1 MSKLVHNINSAYLKA
16 TQKFSKKDLRE
27 KIYVFVEG
35 YGDISFWRSILSK
48 YETNELSF
56 EISVPVRED
65 LAKGKKVLLNMK
77 ESLGDNLILCLD
89 SDFDYLLRDE
99 TEQSKLVN
107 NSPYIFHTYTY
118 SIENYLCYPPSLR
131 DIAVK
136 ATKNDRIIFDF
147 ERFMS
152 EYSEIVYRLFLWYVF
167 AARVN
172 TFLHIFTL
180 VDFRNTVRLNYVDVE
195 NNGKSTLQWLKRQ
208 CDKRE
213 KSLATKYHQYVKG
226 VDEMAKSIEEL
237 GVTSQ
242 NIYYFM
248 HGHTLYDNVVSV
260 LLESVCDSLKEL
272 MIEFIRS
279 STKKGIALSNELSNY
294 KNNLRSPSKLMGDNE
309 SFEECPL
316 FKLLESDIENFLKN
330 RTPKHSENYNKNYS
344 L

>member
-16 TQKFSKKDLRE
+16 TQKFSRKDLRE

-35 YGDISFWRSILSK
+35 YGDISFWRSILSNF
-48 YETNELSF
+48 ETDKLSF
-56 EISVPVRED
+56 EINVPVRED

-89 SDFDYLLRDE
+89 SDFDYLLGDA

-131 DIAVK
+131 EIAVK

-147 ERFMS
+147 ERFMT

-180 VDFRNTVRLNYVDVE
+180 VDFRNAVRLNYVDVE
-195 NNGKSTLQWLKRQ
+195 NNGKTTLEWLRRQ

-213 KSLATKYHQYVKG
+213 KSLIAKNRHFVKG
-226 VDEMAKSIEEL
+226 VDELGKSLEYM
-237 GVTSQ
+237 GVTPQ
-242 NIYYFM
+242 NVYYFM
-248 HGHTLYDNVVSV
+248 HGHTLRDNVVSV
-260 LLESVCDSLKEL
+260 LLESVCDSLREL

-279 STKKGIALSNELSNY
+279 SSKKGIALSNELSNY
-294 KNNLRSPSKLMGDNE
+294 KNNLRSPSKLLSDNE
-309 SFEECPL
+309 SFEECSL
-316 FKLLESDIENFLKN
+316 FKLLKTDIENFLNK
-330 RTPKHSENYNKNYS
+330 RTPKNV